1 MKRLQNTRSWVW
13 IAWISAALAGSGS
26 AHAEAPLWSDAED
39 VPLPAG
45 AQSVAPKNDDTPL
58 FQRPGARDARRG
70 TAVSASRLPIY
81 SAFRGIGCS
90 GRWLE
95 VGPYAWV
102 CSDQVEYSSDPSDA
116 SPVYPQPGVAGRPND
131 GLPYRYFF
139 AGANGAYGYSSFLH
153 AGDEAPESSLE
164 KGWAVA
170 IAEERT
176 KGGETWGRTT
186 RNQWINMAELGA
198 ARSFPF
204 HGHTFKTG
212 EKLATVPSKD
222 SSFEGGIGWVVSE
235 RASTFASAKSNAKV
249 TGFRVRFSE
258 ISLETRVIE
267 GKAVFFKI
275 FGEDAWVRAAD
286 LAVPTQAPRPKEA
299 GDHERWIDVDLA
311 TQTLV
316 AFEGDTPAF
325 ATLVSTGRGAQGT
338 ETATPKGV
346 HRIWAKLFTTAM
358 DNLEREDAAH
368 YYSIDEVPW
377 VQFFNKG
384 VALHGA
390 FWHRNFGHVQSHGC
404 VNVAPIDAQMLFTW
418 TTPNLPGGWTAALP
432 APVDRGTVVRVR

>member
-1 MKRLQNTRSWVW
+1 MNRVHLPWKWSAV
-13 IAWISAALAGSGS
+13 AALVGAFSV
-26 AHAEAPLWSDAED
+26 AAPADAEAPLWSDADD

-45 AQSVAPKNDDTPL
+45 AQSLAPKNDDTPL

-70 TAVSASRLPIY
+70 TVVSAARLPIY
-81 SAFRGIGCS
+81 SAFRGAGCS

-102 CSDQVEYSSDPSDA
+102 CSDQVDYSGDPPDA
-116 SPVYPQPGVAGRPND
+116 APVYPQPGVAGRPND

-139 AGANGAYGYSSFLH
+139 AGANGAYGYASFAH

-170 IAEERT
+170 IVEQRT
-176 KGGETWGRTT
+176 KGGEAWGRTT
-186 RNQWINMAELGA
+186 RNQWILMNELGA

-204 HGHTFKTG
+204 HGHTFKPG
-212 EKLATVPSKD
+212 EKIATPPSKD
-222 SSFEGGIGWVVSE
+222 SVFDGGIGWVISE
-235 RASTFASAKSNAKV
+235 RATTYGAAKTNAKA

-258 ISLETRVIE
+258 ISFDNRVVD
-267 GKAVFFKI
+267 GKTVFFKI
-275 FGEDAWVRAAD
+275 AGEETWLRGGD
-286 LAVPTQAPRPKEA
+286 LAVPTQATRPKEA

-390 FWHRNFGHVQSHGC
+390 FWHRNFGRVQSHGC
-404 VNVAPIDAQMLFTW
+404 VNLAPIDAQMLFTW

-432 APVDRGTVVRVR
+432 APVDRGTVIRVR